1 MYRCALNK
9 TLDIFMYGPR
19 REGFAF
25 LPFIVGLALLGT
37 LVGVGVSLI
46 KPRAKIEKVTQTQEN
61 MDAMT
66 RTLLG
71 WTVLNKRLP
80 DSTEFSSVVEDGDDA
95 WRKPFVYVYDGDLIS
110 SSGWNVCGK
119 NTTNITSGATSNI
132 AFSVISGG
140 DDYRIDSSAGTSGA
154 YTGELTLSPED
165 LSRVV
170 GLEELKN
177 YVNCYGSTE
186 GRLRIVNK
194 ELPEACSG
202 AAYTAALYAQGGVS
216 PYSWSYVVPPW
227 FNGPVASGDSLQF
240 SGTPL
245 STGTDLVTA
254 TASDSEGNAVQRR
267 FPILIRSCGG
277 GGRRISFEENF
288 DGFPGSDDPG
298 GETHADAGLD
308 IDADSGT
315 KEVSFDGAYQG
326 DDTRGC
332 LWYQGS
338 GTDSFCD
345 DQGICPAA
353 GTEVFTGLK
362 AYFKFTVTAVDCGPG
377 CEYYPDGFTFSV
389 LGANGINQDLIRP
402 GDSEPLCG
410 SPAED
415 LGYSG
420 CNEDCDGRSYP
431 VMAPKAAVEFDSW
444 RWTNQL
450 DGNIPSSQDDHV
462 AIVYW
467 GKWNQS
473 SYDDVRHDWFSGG
486 GSVNNI
492 WNPDYQAPPAESAIH
507 TGSGPGWLKTTDRAV
522 RVNLDWDKASRTL
535 TTEAWVDCQ
544 DCDDLDTDPPLCA
557 PPCYRIY
564 HETSVPAALTDFFDK
579 VRFGWTYGASR
590 GGDLELSDFE
600 LLFLE

>member
-1 MYRCALNK
+1 MKALGLFWND
-9 TLDIFMYGPR
+9 TG

-25 LPFIVGLALLGT
+25 LPFLVGLALLGT
-37 LVGVGVSLI
+37 LAGVGVKLM
-46 KPRAKIEKVTQTQEN
+46 KPRARVEKVTQTQED

-71 WTVLNKRLP
+71 WTAINKRLP
-80 DSTEFSSVVEDGDDA
+80 DSTEFSSVVEDENDE
-95 WRKPFVYVYDGDLIS
+95 WKESFVYSYDADLVS

-119 NTTNITSGATSNI
+119 NSTNITSGSTSNI
-132 AFSVISGG
+132 AFSLISGG
-140 DDYRIDSSAGTSGA
+140 EDYRIDSSASASGA
-154 YTGELTLSPED
+154 YTGELTVSPED

-177 YVNCYGSTE
+177 YVNCYGRTE

-194 ELPEACSG
+194 ELPEACCG
-202 AAYTAALYAQGGVS
+202 TPYTAGLYAEGGVG
-216 PYSWSYVVPPW
+216 PYTWNYVVPPW
-227 FNGPVASGDSLQF
+227 FNPPVPSGEALQI

-245 STGTDLVTA
+245 SAGTNVMEA
-254 TASDSEGNAVQRR
+254 TASDSEGNLVQRR
-267 FPILIRSCGG
+267 FPILVRSCGG

-298 GETHADAGLD
+298 GETYADAGLD
-308 IDADSGT
+308 IIADSGA
-315 KEVSFDGAYQG
+315 KSVAYDGAYQG
-326 DDTRGC
+326 ADTRGC

-338 GTDSFCD
+338 GTESFCD
-345 DQGICPAA
+345 GQGICPSGAA
-353 GTEVFTGLK
+353 EVFTGLK
-362 AYFKFTVTAVDCGPG
+362 AFFRFRVAAVDCGPG

-402 GDSEPLCG
+402 GDGEPLCG
-410 SPAED
+410 SPGED

-420 CNEDCDGRSYP
+420 CNEDCDGRPYP
-431 VMAPKAAVEFDSW
+431 VMAPKVAVEFDSW

-450 DGNIPSSQDDHV
+450 DGDVPSSQDDHA

-467 GKWNQS
+467 GKWNQT

-486 GSVNNI
+486 GSPNHI

-507 TGSGPGWLKTTDRAV
+507 TGSGPGWLKATDRAV
-522 RVNLDWDKASRTL
+522 RVNVVWDKASRTL

-544 DCDDLDTDPPLCA
+544 DCDDLDTDPASCT

-564 HETSVPAALTDFFDK
+564 HQTTIPAALTDSFDK

-590 GGDLELSDFE
+590 GGDLHLSDFE
-600 LLFLE
+600 LSFAE